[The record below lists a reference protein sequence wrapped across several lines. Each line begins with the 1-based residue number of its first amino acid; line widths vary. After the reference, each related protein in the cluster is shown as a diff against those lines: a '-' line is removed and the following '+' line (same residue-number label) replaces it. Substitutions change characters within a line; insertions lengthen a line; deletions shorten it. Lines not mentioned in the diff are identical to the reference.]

1 MSRINDPI
9 YISSQETLDALTAQI
24 HGYIAGIVSAESGSR
39 NASFMQDEIRIFK
52 EYLER
57 LHLLPGD
64 QRTFVSTLIVK
75 IIGDLPGSRAR
86 AAILNMWKSYEA
98 RSRERRRG
106 RAPIPAQY
114 TQPVPLPVE
123 PYAREPSLF
132 SIDLSSGSSQHSQI
146 SSYHSAR
153 YPTMPMGLSGHSYG
167 ARINLPVPAGTPG
180 FSPPR
185 TSADSGNSEQWPIP
199 GPVNN
204 DHLYALPNPHHGRM
218 QEAIYR
224 QNVGKP
230 GWYSPLPPPHRDHRD
245 PDYPTGV
252 VFGTPDSGHHASSSY
267 GGNPQ

>member
-1 MSRINDPI
+1 MFQP
-9 YISSQETLDALTAQI
+9 AQPE
-24 HGYIAGIVSAESGSR
+24 YVPTQADYDYAER
-39 NASFMQDEIRIFK
+39 EVRK
-52 EYLER
+52 Y
-57 LHLLPGD
+57 
-64 QRTFVSTLIVK
+64 IVK
-75 IIGDLPGSRAR
+75 IKMHEHNRDLMEAEVARFNMFLDSLHVVEPASQKSIWKTVVEKVIGATIDPALQTLLA
-86 AAILNMWKSYEA
+86 NMWNQYLVKSTKA
-98 RSRERRRG
+98 
-106 RAPIPAQY
+106 
-114 TQPVPLPVE
+114 PVE

-132 SIDLSSGSSQHSQI
+132 SIDLSPASSQHSQI

-153 YPTMPMGLSGHSYG
+153 YPTMPMGPSGHSHG

-180 FSPPR
+180 ISPPR